1 MTSTV
6 ILFVTLAALIVL
18 NVPIAIALGLSSA
31 FTLLTAGFPIT
42 SIPSILQSTVE
53 KFTLLTIPLFVL
65 AGTAMD
71 EGGISKRLINVA
83 KMFIGSVYGGLGY
96 VMIVVALF
104 FAAIS
109 GSGTATVA
117 AVGSILIPAM
127 ISEGYDKS
135 FSGALSAISGSL
147 GTIIPPSISFVVYG
161 MITGLSIGD
170 LFISGFIPGIL
181 YALALCVIVFY
192 YSRKYKWRGSLT
204 KYTKKEKLKAL
215 GDAFWGILSPVI
227 VLGGIYGGIFTATEA
242 AAVASVYSI
251 IVGMFIYKDMNFK
264 GLIRTLKRSVATT
277 GVIMLIVACAGVFS
291 YVLAHQ
297 GIATA
302 LTNMA
307 LQLTDNKYVMLFV
320 INIVFL
326 IAGCL
331 MDGVSAMYILLPI
344 IIPIAQALNIDL
356 LHLGVITV
364 VNLSIGQ
371 VTPPVGPNLYVAA
384 DIAKCKF
391 SEIIPKAIPFILAS
405 IVILF
410 VLTYVPSLCTVFVK

>member
-181 YALALCVIVFY
+181 YALALCIIVFY

-251 IVGMFIYKDMNFK
+251 IVGMFIYKDM
-264 GLIRTLKRSVATT
+264 RTLKRSVATT

-391 SEIIPKAIPFILAS
+391 SEIIPKAIPFIIAS

-410 VLTYVPSLCTVFVK
+410 VLTYVPSLCTVFVG

>member
-6 ILFVTLAALIVL
+6 ILFVSLAALIAI

-31 FTLLTAGFPIT
+31 FTLITAGFPIT

-83 KMFIGSVYGGLGY
+83 KMFIGPVYGGLGY

-117 AVGSILIPAM
+117 AGGSILIPAM

-161 MITGLSIGD
+161 MITGISIGD

-181 YALALCVIVFY
+181 VAASLCVIVFI
-192 YSRKYKWRGSLT
+192 YSKKNKWRGSIQT
-204 KYTKKEKLKAL
+204 YTTKEKLKAL
-215 GDAFWGILSPVI
+215 ADAFWGILSPVI

-242 AAVASVYSI
+242 AAVASVYSVF
-251 IVGMFIYKDMNFK
+251 VGVFIYKEMKLKEF
-264 GLIRTLKRSVATT
+264 ISTLKRTVSTT

-297 GIATA
+297 GIAAA

-307 LQLTDNKYVMLFV
+307 LTLTDNKYVMLFV

-344 IIPIAQALNIDL
+344 IVPIAQALNIDL

-391 SEIIPKAIPFILAS
+391 TEIIQKAVPFIIAS
-405 IVILF
+405 LVILF
-410 VLTYVPSLCTVFVK
+410 ILTYIPILSTVLVK

>member
-1 MTSTV
+1 
-6 ILFVTLAALIVL
+6 
-18 NVPIAIALGLSSA
+18 
-31 FTLLTAGFPIT
+31 
-42 SIPSILQSTVE
+42 
-53 KFTLLTIPLFVL
+53 
-65 AGTAMD
+65 MD

-83 KMFIGSVYGGLGY
+83 KMFIGPVYGGLGY
-96 VMIVVALF
+96 VMIIVALF

-127 ISEGYDKS
+127 IAEGYDKS

-161 MITGLSIGD
+161 MITGVSIGD
-170 LFISGFIPGIL
+170 LFISGIIPGIL
-181 YALALCVIVFY
+181 VALSLCVIVFI
-192 YSRKYKWRGSLT
+192 YSKKNNWRGSEQ
-204 KYTKKEKLKAL
+204 KFSRKEKLKAL
-215 GDAFWGILSPVI
+215 MGAFWGILSPVI

-251 IVGMFIYKDMNFK
+251 FVGVFIYKEMKLEQF
-264 GLIRTLKRSVATT
+264 IRTLKRTVATT
-277 GVIMLIVACAGVFS
+277 GVIMLIVSCAGVFS

-297 GIATA
+297 GIVAN

-307 LQLTDNKYVMLFV
+307 LRLTDNKYVMLFI

-344 IIPIAQALNIDL
+344 IVPIAQALGIDL
-356 LHLGVITV
+356 LHLGVVTV

-391 SEIIPKAIPFILAS
+391 TEIIPKAIPFIIAS
-405 IVILF
+405 VVILM
-410 VLTYVPSLCTVFVK
+410 VLTFVPILSTVLVK

>member
-1 MTSTV
+1 
-6 ILFVTLAALIVL
+6 
-18 NVPIAIALGLSSA
+18 
-31 FTLLTAGFPIT
+31 
-42 SIPSILQSTVE
+42 
-53 KFTLLTIPLFVL
+53 
-65 AGTAMD
+65 MD

-277 GVIMLIVACAGVFS
+277 GVIMLIVACAGVFLLRSRPSGNRHGSHEHGSPAHGQQVCDALCNKHCIPYCRMS
-291 YVLAHQ
+291 YGRCIGDVY
-297 GIATA
+297 TA
-302 LTNMA
+302 P
-307 LQLTDNKYVMLFV
+307 DNHPHSSGFEYR
-320 INIVFL
+320 
-326 IAGCL
+326 
-331 MDGVSAMYILLPI
+331 P
-344 IIPIAQALNIDL
+344 
-356 LHLGVITV
+356 
-364 VNLSIGQ
+364 
-371 VTPPVGPNLYVAA
+371 
-384 DIAKCKF
+384 
-391 SEIIPKAIPFILAS
+391 AS
-405 IVILF
+405 ILV
-410 VLTYVPSLCTVFVK
+410 